1 MKSFLPLAF
10 VVSAPLMTL
19 AAPPSTPPTP
29 PLTADPVAADQPK
42 SATSAPHTLL
52 TIDFPGGSIAQFV
65 AKVSES
71 GATPFNVVGEKAD
84 LATQLPPFSVRN
96 AELTAVASALSRM
109 VAMHGLILMA
119 TTPDE
124 TNTVYTVGKMAS
136 FEVGP
141 KAFKSFQ
148 MAPYLQTQPID
159 AIVDAIRVAWQLD
172 AGHDPK
178 ALELKYHPATTLLLA
193 SGPSEAVVL
202 VDKVISSLN
211 PPGSAAETKSGAP
224 TPPPPPTEK

>member
-1 MKSFLPLAF
+1 MKSFLRLA
-10 VVSAPLMTL
+10 VVVAAPLIAL
-19 AAPPSTPPTP
+19 AAPPSTPPAP

-52 TIDFPGGSIAQFV
+52 TIDFPGGSIAQLV

-71 GATPFNVVGEKAD
+71 GATPFNVIGEKAD

-96 AELTAVASALSRM
+96 AELTAVASALGRM
-109 VAMHGLILMA
+109 LARHGFMLMA
-119 TTPDE
+119 ATPDE
-124 TNTVYTVGKMAS
+124 NTVYTVNKSAS
-136 FEVGP
+136 VEVGP

-148 MAPYLQTQPID
+148 MAPYLQSQPID

-172 AGHDPK
+172 AAHDPK

-193 SGPSEAVVL
+193 SGSSEAVAL
-202 VDKVISSLN
+202 VGTVISSMK
-211 PPGSAAETKSGAP
+211 PGVSAAETNSGAP
-224 TPPPPPTEK
+224 TPPPPPTGK

>member
-1 MKSFLPLAF
+1 MKLFLPLA
-10 VVSAPLMTL
+10 VLVAAPLMTL
-19 AAPPSTPPTP
+19 AAPPSTPPIP
-29 PLTADPVAADQPK
+29 PQTADPAAADKPK
-42 SATSAPHTLL
+42 SAPSAPHTLL
-52 TIDFPGGSIAQFV
+52 TIDFPGGSLAQFV

-71 GATPFNVVGEKAD
+71 GATPFNVIGEKAD

-109 VAMHGLILMA
+109 VARHGLTLMA

-124 TNTVYTVGKMAS
+124 NTVYTVTKLAS
-136 FEVGP
+136 VEVGP
-141 KAFKSFQ
+141 KWFQSFQ

-172 AGHDPK
+172 AAHDPK

-193 SGPSEAVVL
+193 SGPPEAVVVVRGVL
-202 VDKVISSLN
+202 SSMK
-211 PPGSAAETKSGAP
+211 PGVSAAETDSGAP